1 MKLAK
6 YVELSGLRV
15 DYSLYIGWDLS
26 NQLIELRGKVT
37 PWQRREFCS
46 LLPSDSGL
54 QPQLLCGSPGDSLSW
69 RLEFLVVLSQFFKTN
84 HSLCNPAGSVCT
96 SHGVFWRTVTHEHCK
111 ACFTV
116 LHTKPNVLGSI
127 TSQGQFLTA
136 QSKEHLILPP
146 FSHYILLVAT
156 TQGIH

>member
-1 MKLAK
+1 MRWTQQTQSK
-6 YVELSGLRV
+6 V
-15 DYSLYIGWDLS
+15 DYCLYIGWDLC

-69 RLEFLVVLSQFFKTN
+69 RLEFLVVLSQFLKTN

-96 SHGVFWRTVTHEHCK
+96 SHGVFWGTITHERCK
-111 ACFTV
+111 ARCMG
-116 LHTKPNVLGSI
+116 LLMKPNILGSI
-127 TSQGQFLTA
+127 TGRGQFLTA
-136 QSKEHLILPP
+136 HLEEHLILPP
-146 FSHYILLVAT
+146 FSHCIPLVAT
-156 TQGIH
+156 AQGIH